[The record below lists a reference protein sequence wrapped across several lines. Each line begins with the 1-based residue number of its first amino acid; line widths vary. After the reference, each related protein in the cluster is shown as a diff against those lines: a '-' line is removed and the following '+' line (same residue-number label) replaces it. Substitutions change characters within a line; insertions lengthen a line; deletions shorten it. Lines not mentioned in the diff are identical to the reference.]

1 MLKDV
6 VKYVILWSMYIN
18 TGICA
23 ISSFFTFISI
33 RKKRYI
39 PIIIVAYGIY
49 GGLIGIVNGF
59 IFGIYLY
66 FYNNF

>member
-1 MLKDV
+1 
-6 VKYVILWSMYIN
+6 MYIN